1 MHPKHNQTTKFEWT
15 ATHNFSVLGIIL
27 LYFKSGTISHTQF
40 VGGDVSSTL
49 NILFDK
55 SKFNCI
61 IANNNCAF
69 WEHMLFMFFFIQ
81 VFFASV
87 RSGGSSQVFF
97 MTLNR
102 NSMMNWWCLPLLTLP
117 HSPTGGSRPWPTTH
131 LTSEPDSPRC
141 HKWTVA
147 TLERL
152 TKCREREKEVILV
165 EKKKF

>member
-69 WEHMLFMFFFIQ
+69 WEHMLFMFFLSRYSLHPCAQEVAAKF
-81 VFFASV
+81 SSW
-87 RSGGSSQVFF
+87 RSTE
-97 MTLNR
+97 TL
-102 NSMMNWWCLPLLTLP
+102 WWTGDVSPYSLCLTLP
-117 HSPTGGSRPWPTTH
+117 LVAADLDPPHISQVNPTHR
-131 LTSEPDSPRC
+131 D
-141 HKWTVA
+141 A
-147 TLERL
+147 TNELLQHWRG
-152 TKCREREKEVILV
+152 
-165 EKKKF
+165 

>member
-1 MHPKHNQTTKFEWT
+1 MW
-15 ATHNFSVLGIIL
+15 SL
-27 LYFKSGTISHTQF
+27 LVKKSFRCRLDIPIHMSQF

-165 EKKKF
+165 EKKKNSK